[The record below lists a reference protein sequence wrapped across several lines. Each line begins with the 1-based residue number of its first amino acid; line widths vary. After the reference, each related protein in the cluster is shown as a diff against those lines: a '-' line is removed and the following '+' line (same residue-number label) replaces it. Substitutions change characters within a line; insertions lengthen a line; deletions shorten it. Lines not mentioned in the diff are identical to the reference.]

1 MFLGKLGIFTGTLFF
16 CTNIKYIRY
25 IIMELKVQIPDQLS
39 EITITQY
46 SAYLNII
53 EQFEKMKEQNKN
65 SDVFYLLKTLEIF
78 TGINYQDG
86 MKLRLTDVKK
96 IILKIEK
103 LLSEKPEL
111 IRSFKL
117 GDTTFGFIPK
127 LDDMTFGEYVD
138 LDTNISNWDNMHKAM
153 AVLYRPIKLKKK
165 GLYLIEDY
173 KGDAYHEAMKLMPL
187 DVAFSSLIFFY
198 HLGMDLSIG
207 MTKFLEKAK
216 AKPELMESQIFL
228 ENGDGINQSILSLKG
243 MLQDMKL

>member
-1 MFLGKLGIFTGTLFF
+1 MK
-16 CTNIKYIRY
+16 
-25 IIMELKVQIPDQLS
+25 LKVQIPDQLS

-53 EQFEKMKEQNKN
+53 DQFEKMKEQHKN
-65 SDVFYLLKTLEIF
+65 SDVFYLS
-78 TGINYQDG
+78 
-86 MKLRLTDVKK
+86 DVKK

-103 LLSEKPEL
+103 LLSQKPEL

-165 GLYLIEDY
+165 DLYLIEDY

-187 DVAFSSLIFFY
+187 DVAFSALIFFY

-216 AKPELMESQIFL
+216 AKPELTESQIFL